1 MGSFVSIQR
10 PKTHI
15 FPFADHTERETSVV
29 SKGKHANMFASNA
42 IHHRMAHPTGM
53 AHFVADLPLHLNI
66 TTPQQAI

>member
-1 MGSFVSIQR
+1 MRVAFSESCYLIESVRS
-10 PKTHI
+10 KTEVLI
-15 FPFADHTERETSVV
+15 D
-29 SKGKHANMFASNA
+29 NA

>member
-1 MGSFVSIQR
+1 MALKEATKESIYLQNTL
-10 PKTHI
+10 KELFI
-15 FPFADHTERETSVV
+15 NNSI
-29 SKGKHANMFASNA
+29 SKEFNNLFNTLNTNA